1 MFFMRVKSKKRIKS
15 IKNTKRQDVKQAN
28 KSKNDNY
35 AHKTSKRKK
44 ITMRI
49 KTSKRKKITM
59 RIKTFKRK
67 KITYLTFY
75 AFYFFYAFYSFYA
88 CEITLTTSFTILLT
102 CAAFQ
107 IIIIT
112 STFICSRISK
122 NRFIRNSSH
131 WSLQTQET
139 DLVNL
144 SILKKLKNYSF

>member
-75 AFYFFYAFYSFYA
+75 AFYSFYA